1 MMKLSAERAI
11 LVRDYGG
18 GDYSY
23 MTDPREADDAMDTLF
38 LFLMRELH
46 PDGDTDRAEY
56 IRRLEI
62 AESEILTIRHALESG
77 Q

>member
-1 MMKLSAERAI
+1 MSLSAEQQI

-18 GDYSY
+18 GDYSHL
-23 MTDPREADDAMDTLF
+23 TDPLEAEHEGDTLF

-46 PDGDTDRAEY
+46 PDGDTSRAEY

-62 AESEILTIRHALESG
+62 AESEILAVRHALEAS

>member
-1 MMKLSAERAI
+1 MKLSAEQQI
-11 LVRDYGG
+11 LARDYGG
-18 GDYSY
+18 GDYSH
-23 MTDPREADDAMDTLF
+23 MTNPAEAEEAMDTLF

-56 IRRLEI
+56 IRRLER
-62 AESEILTIRHALESG
+62 AESDILTIRHALESA

>member
-1 MMKLSAERAI
+1 MKLSAEQQI
-11 LVRDYGG
+11 LTCFYGG
-18 GDYSY
+18 GDYAHLNH
-23 MTDPREADDAMDTLF
+23 PLEAEHADDTLF

-46 PDGDTDRAEY
+46 PDGDTSRAEY

-62 AESEILTIRHALESG
+62 AESEILAVRHALETN

>member
-1 MMKLSAERAI
+1 MTLSAEQMI

-18 GDYSY
+18 GDYSDI
-23 MTDPREADDAMDTLF
+23 TDPLEAEHAGDTLF

-46 PDGDTDRAEY
+46 PDGDVDRAEY

-62 AESEILTIRHALESG
+62 AESDIITIRHALEAG

>member
-1 MMKLSAERAI
+1 MKLSAEQMI

-18 GDYSY
+18 GDYSDT
-23 MTDPREADDAMDTLF
+23 TDPLEAEHAGDTLF

-62 AESEILTIRHALESG
+62 AESDILTIRHALEAG